1 MKRIFICLS
10 IAVLSVAGLHAQQK
24 DQLTPEQVHQQLV
37 ERQKQDLK
45 VYQQEQAQQLQATI
59 RSQTQSNVTEAAKRM
74 ETRKREV
81 QNEVN
86 ARREQ
91 LEYRPAGMAPLHV
104 K

>member
-10 IAVLSVAGLHAQQK
+10 IATLSVMGVYAQENDGLKQQ
-24 DQLTPEQVHQQLV
+24 
-37 ERQKQDLK
+37 QDLK
-45 VYQQEQAQQLQATI
+45 AYQQEQAQLLEAAI
-59 RSQTQSNVTEAAKRM
+59 RSQTQLHITEAAKRM
-74 ETRKREV
+74 DVRKREV
-81 QNEVN
+81 QNEVD